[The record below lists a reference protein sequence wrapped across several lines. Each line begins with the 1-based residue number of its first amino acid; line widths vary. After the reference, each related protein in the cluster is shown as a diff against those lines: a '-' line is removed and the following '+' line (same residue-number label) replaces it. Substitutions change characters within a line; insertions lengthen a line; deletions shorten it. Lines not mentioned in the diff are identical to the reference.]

1 MPMGHNV
8 NIDRE
13 YRLLRQQMDHNVF
26 NVPES
31 PAILGILRILY
42 SPEEAAFAAR
52 LPIKPTRIE
61 KLVVK
66 FEMPEDELRGK
77 LTGLAER
84 GLVFD
89 FEWKGERYYALPP
102 VLGGI
107 YEYVMMRARDDLPME
122 ELSRLFD
129 EYMNRDSNHQKA
141 VHTGETLFARTLVRE
156 EALPVEDHSEI
167 LDYERVGRMIDSAT
181 LLSIGLCPCRHTKGH
196 LGKACGRPQ
205 RTCISLNQG
214 AESVIHAG
222 ISERIDKRE
231 AFCILEEAKVE
242 GLVQVGDNV
251 QRKSSFICNCCSC
264 CCTLFQGARTL
275 GNGHAIVTS
284 NWVAELD
291 TEKCVGCGRCIATC
305 PVQALALPEKDGT
318 TLNAAVCLGCG
329 VCYTMCRSGAIHMR
343 MRERRVFTPE
353 TTFDMIGHMAIE
365 RGRLAEMIFD
375 DPEKLSHR
383 ALGRLLGLLERSSPW
398 KAAMA
403 VRPLRSTFL
412 NTMLKLAGESK
423 E

>member
-1 MPMGHNV
+1 MGHNV
-8 NIDRE
+8 NIERE
-13 YRLLRQQMDHNVF
+13 YRLLRQRMDHNVCA
-26 NVPES
+26 VPDS
-31 PAILGILRILY
+31 PVILGILRILY
-42 SPEEAAFAAR
+42 SPEDAAFAAR
-52 LPIKPTRIE
+52 LPIKPTRLE
-61 KLVVK
+61 KLVPK
-66 FEMPEDELRGK
+66 FEMAEDELCGK
-77 LTGLAER
+77 LTDLARR
-84 GLVFD
+84 GLIFD
-89 FEWKGERYYALPP
+89 FERKGERYYALPP

-129 EYMNRDSNHQKA
+129 EYMNQDRNHQAA
-141 VHTGETLFARTLVRE
+141 VHSGETLFARTFVRE
-156 EALPVEDHSEI
+156 EALPEDDHSEI
-167 LDYERVGRMIDSAT
+167 LDYERVSQMIESAT
-181 LLSIGLCPCRHTKGH
+181 LLSIALCPCRHVKGH
-196 LGKACGRPQ
+196 LGKACGGPQ
-205 RTCISLNQG
+205 RTCISLNTG

-231 AFCILEEAKVE
+231 ALRIVDECKAA

-275 GNGHAIVTS
+275 GIGHAIVTS
-284 NWVAELD
+284 NWVADLD
-291 TEKCVGCGRCIATC
+291 TEKCVGCGRCVGTC
-305 PVQALALPEKDGT
+305 PVQALALPENSGKT
-318 TLNAAVCLGCG
+318 TLNAPVCLGCG
-329 VCYTMCRSGAIHMR
+329 VCHTMCRSGAIR
-343 MRERRVFTPE
+343 MKVRERRVFTPE

-365 RGRLAEMIFD
+365 RGKVAEMLFD

-383 ALGRLLGLLERSSPW
+383 ALGRLLHLLEKSPPW

-412 NTMLKLAGESK
+412 NTMLKLARESK